1 MVEAH
6 KLGQSA
12 KAGSNMLLALGGGA
26 ELLLQLWDP
35 MLPVSPWKV
44 TDASAGKS
52 PTVSGNLCCTHRT
65 KDCPADQRLA
75 SMLRSKVALYCSAV
89 EARRQSLAAVDRFYR
104 DLMVCQWRLECIDA
118 QNRAVQPRSNGA
130 SKFSTG
136 KEAMEACLAE
146 LEAQRSQAVASLEER
161 ATHYALGGQVASTS
175 GSMKRLAAS
184 DAERRCAMQRYREL
198 ASDVVEE
205 AQAEVRAFMLGP
217 AGSETS
223 DCDVWREQLGAALE
237 RRLAFWNGELE
248 ETWEAWRE
256 ATARMHD
263 AGHDAICAWRE
274 VAGILE
280 IACKHFEGRQEKG
293 CIAML
298 QPELESA
305 LVTFAAC
312 SLEVELINS
321 LGLSGLSSS
330 QEELHFDRFSL
341 DMRLEVLVSVL
352 ELLHHLGLLHQVG
365 EEILSSSAAE
375 DTLPNAASRLPEGP
389 AVTDASVQSPSM
401 STPTSLAATSMAR
414 KLEALTPSHCKLAG
428 KFPDFPECRTISESY
443 CGEEVNIP
451 STPLPLL
458 RSCSWPSRE
467 PSAAAA
473 ICLAAAARMTPSA
486 AALRMAAAAASDN
499 RADAA
504 QEGQNAEQQ
513 LLPWL
518 VESLVEAVYAAL
530 ENQPESGTEPGDAA
544 LSPGLLGER
553 RRAPCLQSLL
563 QSCHAL
569 GSHALAEAVRSA
581 AEIRRRRRQRPGDAA
596 TARELREL
604 QEEALE
610 TADDL
615 DDDVPILEPAATGL
629 AFQRLSKSCS
639 RLLDLDVN
647 VRE

>member
-1 MVEAH
+1 MVDAL

-12 KAGSNMLLALGGGA
+12 KAGENMFLAFGGGA
-26 ELLLQLWDP
+26 DLLVQLWDP
-35 MLPVSPWKV
+35 MRPMSPWEV

-52 PTVSGNLCCTHRT
+52 PTVSGTFCCTQRA
-65 KDCPADQRLA
+65 KSRPAEQRLA
-75 SMLRSKVALYCSAV
+75 SVLRSKVALYCSAV

-104 DLMVCQWRLECIDA
+104 ALMVCQWRLEGIEA
-118 QNRAVQPRSNGA
+118 QSRAVQLRLKGTA
-130 SKFSTG
+130 KCMTD
-136 KEAMEACLAE
+136 KEAMEACLLQ

-161 ATHYALGGQVASTS
+161 ATHYALGGQVASSS

-184 DAERRCAMQRYREL
+184 DAERRCAMQRYRQL
-198 ASDVVEE
+198 ASDVFEE

-223 DCDVWREQLGAALE
+223 DRDVWREQLSAALE

-256 ATARMHD
+256 ATARMHN

-274 VAGILE
+274 VAAILE
-280 IACKHFEGRQEKG
+280 TACKHFEEHQEKG
-293 CIAML
+293 RIATL

-330 QEELHFDRFSL
+330 QEEQQFDRFSL

-352 ELLHHLGLLHQVG
+352 ELLYHLGLLHQVG

-375 DTLPNAASRLPEGP
+375 ESLANTASRHSEGP
-389 AVTDASVQSPSM
+389 VVTEASVSM

-428 KFPDFPECRTISESY
+428 KFPDFPK
-443 CGEEVNIP
+443 VNTP
-451 STPLPLL
+451 STNLPMP

-486 AALRMAAAAASDN
+486 AALRMAAAAASDD
-499 RADAA
+499 RAEAA
-504 QEGQNAEQQ
+504 QETQSAEQQ

-518 VESLVEAVYAAL
+518 VESLVEAVCAAL
-530 ENQPESGTEPGDAA
+530 EDQSEPGDDA
-544 LSPGLLGER
+544 LSPGLPGELR
-553 RRAPCLQSLL
+553 DAAAPGLQGLL
-563 QSCHAL
+563 RSCRAL

-581 AEIRRRRRQRPGDAA
+581 AENRQRRRQRLGDAA
-596 TARELREL
+596 AARELTEL
-604 QEEALE
+604 EEEALE
-610 TADDL
+610 DDV
-615 DDDVPILEPAATGL
+615 DHDVPILEPAATGL
-629 AFQRLSKSCS
+629 ALQRLSKSCS
-639 RLLDLDVN
+639 RLLDLEVN
-647 VRE
+647 ARE